1 MRLYRTALT
10 LLIGILAT
18 SQASRAQSRV
28 PPRDAHEFETRS
40 ELEAKAATAEANG
53 NQAEVQ
59 LIRYRLQHGDFQD
72 GDRIVVMVE
81 GAGGFTDTLIVRS
94 GKRLQVPQMADI
106 PLTGVLRSE
115 LKPKLT
121 NHIGQYLRSP
131 VVRATP
137 LVRIGVLGNVVKPG
151 YYYVSAD
158 LPLSD
163 VLMSASGPTSEA
175 DVAKIS
181 VRRNGG
187 VVIDEKNTRLALT
200 QGASIDML
208 HIQAGDEISLGRQ
221 RRANWGVIVPAVT
234 GLIGIVVA
242 LTQID

>member
-10 LLIGILAT
+10 LLIGTLVTAQVT
-18 SQASRAQSRV
+18 RAQSSV
-28 PPRDAHEFETRS
+28 PPRETNEFETRAQLES
-40 ELEAKAATAEANG
+40 QVSAAEAKG
-53 NQAEVQ
+53 NQAEARM
-59 LIRYRLQHGDFQD
+59 IRHRLEHGDFQD
-72 GDRIVVMVE
+72 GDRIVVTVE
-81 GAGGFTDTLIVRS
+81 GIGGFTDTLIVRS
-94 GKRLQVPQMADI
+94 GRRLQVPQMAEV
-106 PLTGVLRSE
+106 PLNGVLRSE
-115 LKPKLT
+115 LKPKLA
-121 NHIGQYLRSP
+121 NHIGQYLRDP
-131 VVRATP
+131 VVKATP

-181 VRRNGG
+181 VRRNGA
-187 VVIDEKNTRLALT
+187 VVIDETSTRRALT

-221 RRANWGVIVPAVT
+221 RRANWGVIVPAVS
-234 GLIGIVVA
+234 GLIGVLIA
-242 LTQID
+242 LTQL

>member
-18 SQASRAQSRV
+18 TQVSRAQSSV
-28 PPRDAHEFETRS
+28 PPRETHEFATRS
-40 ELEAKAATAEANG
+40 ELESRAAAAEANAD
-53 NQAEVQ
+53 QTEVQ
-59 LIRYRLQHGDFQD
+59 MIRYRLQHGDFQD
-72 GDRIVVMVE
+72 GDRIVVTVE
-81 GAGGFTDTLIVRS
+81 GTGGFTDTLIVRS
-94 GKRLQVPQMADI
+94 GRSLQVPQMAEI
-106 PLTGVLRSE
+106 PLNGVLRSE

-121 NHIGQYLRSP
+121 NHIGRYLRDP
-131 VVRATP
+131 VVKATP
-137 LVRIGVLGNVVKPG
+137 LVRVGVLGSVVKPG

-181 VRRNGG
+181 VRRNGAL
-187 VVIDEKNTRLALT
+187 VIDQVSTRRALT

-221 RRANWGVIVPAVT
+221 RQLNWGVIVTAVS
-234 GLIGIVVA
+234 GLLGIVLA

>member
-18 SQASRAQSRV
+18 TQVSGAQSSV
-28 PPRDAHEFETRS
+28 PPRETHEFETRS
-40 ELEAKAATAEANG
+40 ELESQAATAETNG
-53 NQAEVQ
+53 DQAAVQ
-59 LIRYRLQHGDFQD
+59 MIRHRLQHGDFQD
-72 GDRIVVMVE
+72 GDRIVVTVE
-81 GAGGFTDTLIVRS
+81 GVGGFTDTLIVRS
-94 GKRLQVPQMADI
+94 GKRLQVPQMAQLLLD
-106 PLTGVLRSE
+106 GVLRSE
-115 LKPKLT
+115 LLPKLT

-131 VVRATP
+131 AVRATP

-187 VVIDEKNTRLALT
+187 VVIDQENARKALT

-208 HIQAGDEISLGRQ
+208 HMQAGDEISIGRQ
-221 RRANWGVIVPAVT
+221 RRANWGVIVPAVS
-234 GLIGIVVA
+234 GLLGILIA
-242 LTQID
+242 LTQIR